1 MSWKRA
7 IFMRAAAD
15 GGPVRTILAVGTPN
29 NPLGAARQMFSS
41 FIYNQ
46 FVRPELR
53 RFVRGD
59 PEPRFVNSDR
69 ESSLEFE
76 RLELLSDVL
85 RDVSPHAR
93 VEAGHVAR
101 LRISLKAS
109 WGGFFTAAVGTAADV
124 VLQEDTLL
132 HRFFAFGGVPAF
144 TCEVGEVHV
153 TVAPLGGGGEG
164 APARDATG
172 GGVGCPPCC

>member
-1 MSWKRA
+1 
-7 IFMRAAAD
+7 
-15 GGPVRTILAVGTPN
+15 
-29 NPLGAARQMFSS
+29 MFSS

-101 LRISLKAS
+101 LRTSLKVS
-109 WGGFFTAAVGTAADV
+109 WGGFFTAAVSHCGGHRRV
-124 VLQEDTLL
+124 VP
-132 HRFFAFGGVPAF
+132 GGK
-144 TCEVGEVHV
+144 TC
-153 TVAPLGGGGEG
+153 L
-164 APARDATG
+164 R
-172 GGVGCPPCC
+172 

>member
-1 MSWKRA
+1 
-7 IFMRAAAD
+7 
-15 GGPVRTILAVGTPN
+15 
-29 NPLGAARQMFSS
+29 MFSS

-59 PEPRFVNSDR
+59 PEPRFVNPDR

-101 LRISLKAS
+101 LRTSLKVS
-109 WGGFFTAAVGTAADV
+109 WGGFFTAAVGTAANV

-132 HRFFAFGGVPAF
+132 RRFFALAARP
-144 TCEVGEVHV
+144 
-153 TVAPLGGGGEG
+153 PLR
-164 APARDATG
+164 ARWAR
-172 GGVGCPPCC
+172 CA